1 LGGSP
6 DPSIGSILSA
16 LGVIPE
22 GARSEV
28 VAVSTCGAL
37 RAIKLAAD
45 VKLKLRLWYSNW
57 EQQRADG
64 TTCLQRPLWCV
75 TWFGTRH
82 RQLKVAPCPYVV
94 LQCSTACMNT
104 PSLLCSSHRL
114 PPIAHTHIL
123 THPLSCAQV

>member
-45 VKLKLRLWYSNW
+45 VKLKLRPWY
-57 EQQRADG
+57 
-64 TTCLQRPLWCV
+64 
-75 TWFGTRH
+75 TR
-82 RQLKVAPCPYVV
+82 
-94 LQCSTACMNT
+94 TG
-104 PSLLCSSHRL
+104 SSR
-114 PPIAHTHIL
+114 
-123 THPLSCAQV
+123 S